1 MFHPRK
7 FVWESSGILLVF
19 QKPVWLSA
27 KMNPWGEPC
36 LGCLTA
42 KWHFSLFHQPLL
54 IMKRPV
60 SAELC
65 YYYFSVIQILRLCW
79 KQAGALHFFCRLV
92 SQRER
97 GDRRR
102 IHLSLPLGDFHRL
115 LLTCVSH
122 QDVCSLWLQRIQQQA
137 SVCSNLCFI
146 MSSSTNSTPTLTVLL

>member
-1 MFHPRK
+1 MCGNPREYCLFSRNLSDSQPK
-7 FVWESSGILLVF
+7 WILGV
-19 QKPVWLSA
+19 SRA
-27 KMNPWGEPC
+27 
-36 LGCLTA
+36 LGCLIA

-54 IMKRPV
+54 IMKLPV

-65 YYYFSVIQILRLCW
+65 CYYSSVIQILRLCW
-79 KQAGALHFFCRLV
+79 KQAGAVDNFSAGLFH
-92 SQRER
+92 RER
-97 GDRRR
+97 EVTGGEF
-102 IHLSLPLGDFHRL
+102 ISLSLSLGDFHRL